1 MAMENRMPF
10 LANFRETTC
19 RARCP
24 YRYDS
29 KQFTYNFGS
38 LCVFLPKNWAVF
50 CGSMGF
56 LIWGSTRAMTSWNSF
71 RRYKGSGGFW
81 SSGSGRQHCLEML
94 WSITLRR
101 NLVSSCG
108 VSASCRIHASSR
120 REPAIESGLS
130 QGQSQEKTIPQRKID
145 PENGVFFGREWSS
158 ISLCRRVVMVIWG

>member
-1 MAMENRMPF
+1 MS
-10 LANFRETTC
+10 C
-19 RARCP
+19 
-24 YRYDS
+24 
-29 KQFTYNFGS
+29 S
-38 LCVFLPKNWAVF
+38 LPVSVRLKTIYLHFWMCVFFQKLIHLLWVD
-50 CGSMGF
+50 GF
-56 LIWGSTRAMTSWNSF
+56 FIWGSTRAMTSWNSF

-108 VSASCRIHASSR
+108 VSASCRIHASSW

-145 PENGVFFGREWSS
+145 PEDGVFFGREWSS
-158 ISLCRRVVMVIWG
+158 ISLCRRVVMVIWGQ